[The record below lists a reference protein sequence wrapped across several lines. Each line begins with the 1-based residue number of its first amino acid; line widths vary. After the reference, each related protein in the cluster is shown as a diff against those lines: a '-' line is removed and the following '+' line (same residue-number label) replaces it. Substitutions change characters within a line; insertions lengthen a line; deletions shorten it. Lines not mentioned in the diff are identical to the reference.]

1 MTQDDKEALKEFIV
15 GVLNVVVT
23 LLVFIL
29 IVVLLSS
36 V

>member
-15 GVLNVVVT
+15 GVMNVVVT